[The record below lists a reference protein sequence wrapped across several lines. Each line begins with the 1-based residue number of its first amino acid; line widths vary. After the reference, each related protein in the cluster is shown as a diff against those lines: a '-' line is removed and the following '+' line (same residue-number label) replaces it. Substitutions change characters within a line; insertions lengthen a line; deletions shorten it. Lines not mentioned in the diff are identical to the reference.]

1 MSIEQILKKVKWTI
15 VAFIDYFKFNIDVK
29 KFNSNNEES
38 YILFSHEGDNN
49 GGAPIVLYELAKK
62 IKNDGNSVIFLYKY
76 GGKLKQKCESDG
88 MNSYVYYGNLD
99 KYIKKLS
106 KVSISK
112 VIVNTVVCG
121 KCVNKVQNI
130 TDKPIIWWIHEI
142 GELVDRFSSEFPKE
156 IRDNV
161 HIKSVSNESM
171 KSMRK
176 YYKNA
181 EISTMNYGC
190 EDIYNESLEKIK
202 YKNEKKDDYFEIVV
216 IGQICERKNQLQ
228 VFKSYNLL
236 PDYLKEKVCI
246 TFIAS
251 TWNKEYKIKFDKEIE
266 KYPNMKLIE
275 GVEHREIYKV
285 YLSSDLLVCS
295 SIEDPLP
302 VVVTEAMMFKCP
314 VVISDGCGQFKYIEN
329 GINGF
334 TYKVESDKALAI
346 SIEEAY
352 NKRSDTN
359 IADNARNIFLE
370 KFSFECIKSKIYDL
384 K

>member
-1 MSIEQILKKVKWTI
+1 MSIEQIFKKVKWTI
-15 VAFIDYFKFNIDVK
+15 VAFIDYFKFNRDVK
-29 KFNSNNEES
+29 KNNLNNKEC
-38 YILFSHEGDNN
+38 YILFSHEGDNK

-62 IKNDGNSVIFLYKY
+62 IKSDGNSVIFLYKY
-76 GGKLKQKCESDG
+76 GGKLKSKCESEG

-106 KVSISK
+106 NISISK
-112 VIVNTVVCG
+112 VIINTVVCG
-121 KCVNKVQNI
+121 RCVNKVQNI

-156 IRDNV
+156 IRNNV
-161 HIKSVSNESM
+161 HIKGVSDESK

-176 YYKNA
+176 YYENA
-181 EISTMNYGC
+181 EISIMNYGC
-190 EDIYNESLEKIK
+190 EDVYNESIQKVK
-202 YKNEKKDDYFEIVV
+202 YENKKKNDYFEIVV

-236 PDYLKEKVCI
+236 SEHLKEKVRI

-266 KYPNMKLIE
+266 KYLNMKLIE
-275 GVEHREIYKV
+275 GVEHSEMYKV
-285 YLSSDLLVCS
+285 YLTSDLLICP

-314 VVISDGCGQFKYIEN
+314 VIISDGCGQFKDIEN
-329 GINGF
+329 GVNGF
-334 TYKVESDKALAI
+334 TYRVESDEALAM

-352 NKRSDTN
+352 NKRHNTN
-359 IADNARNIFLE
+359 IVNNARNIFLE